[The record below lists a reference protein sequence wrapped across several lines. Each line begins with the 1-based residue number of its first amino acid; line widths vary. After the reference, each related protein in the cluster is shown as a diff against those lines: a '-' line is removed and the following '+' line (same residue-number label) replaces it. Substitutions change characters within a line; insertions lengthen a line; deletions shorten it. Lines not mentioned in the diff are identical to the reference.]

1 MRGATA
7 EDVAALRES
16 GVTVDNEDPD
26 EANIAPPPAQPI
38 QGTWGRPAICARRS
52 RPSLADFEGGWKK
65 YAWTAIKEQT
75 YFDTFRVCFP
85 EKYVVEV
92 LLPATNKNL
101 KTPLTLQEFYVFL
114 GCQFFMACF
123 DGITSRKLWWSEKPV
138 SMFEGAPFRLNK
150 YMSGARFEDIIS
162 ALRYTDEEPP
172 TEFVDKFHSIRKLM
186 DSWNSHYAEEYNP
199 AWMNCLDESM
209 NTFFNHLCAG
219 FMCLPRKPHPFG
231 NEYHTIAD
239 GVLTGGARPVIWRAK
254 IQEGKDRPK
263 KDGRWAFP
271 SDFEVPPIKDSV
283 TAVLMCEMTRPIHGS
298 GRVVTMD
305 SGFCVT
311 AGILAL
317 HDRGVFGQALVKK
330 RGRYWAKGVPG
341 DAINEHF
348 KDKEIGSTETF
359 TQNIDGKE
367 FHVHCQK
374 EDKYVTKIMSTH
386 GLITDV
392 VDHRAYRYLD
402 GQWKSFLYP
411 EPISRHNRAKHWVD
425 DHNSRRHDPIG
436 LDETWRTKCWEHR

>member
-1 MRGATA
+1 MIRGATA
-7 EDVAALRES
+7 EDIAALRES
-16 GVTVDNEDPD
+16 GITVDNEEPD
-26 EANIAPPPAQPI
+26 EANIAPPAAQPI
-38 QGTWGRPAICARRS
+38 QGRWGRPAICPRRAS
-52 RPSLADFEGGWKK
+52 GLSDFEGGWKNH
-65 YAWTAIKEQT
+65 AWNAIKEQS
-75 YFDTFRVCFP
+75 YFDTFRICFP

-101 KTPLTLQEFYVFL
+101 KTPLTLREFYVFL

-150 YMSGARFEDIIS
+150 YMTGARFEDIVS

-172 TEFVDKFHSIRKLM
+172 TEFVDRFHSIRKLM
-186 DSWNSHYAEEYNP
+186 GSWNNHYAEKYSL
-199 AWMNCLDESM
+199 AWINCLDESM

-348 KDKEIGSTETF
+348 KDNEIGSTETLRRVLMARTSMF
-359 TQNIDGKE
+359 I
-367 FHVHCQK
+367 V
-374 EDKYVTKIMSTH
+374 
-386 GLITDV
+386 
-392 VDHRAYRYLD
+392 RRR
-402 GQWKSFLYP
+402 
-411 EPISRHNRAKHWVD
+411 ISM
-425 DHNSRRHDPIG
+425 
-436 LDETWRTKCWEHR
+436 